1 MAGIWFWCV
10 FGFGIALMELQRAEV
25 PSGGIRHDTLT
36 TAPGTTTLW
45 SGLPATPAIRDA

>member
-10 FGFGIALMELQRAEV
+10 FGFGIALVELQRAEV
-25 PSGGIRHDTLT
+25 PSGGIRNDNLT
-36 TAPGTTTLW
+36 ASATPTVW